1 MSYTIAEVKW
11 PSTVKIGP
19 SVKQLIQRA
28 LSLLDD
34 TTSEAGQRMV
44 DEVYT
49 DDATVVF
56 SSGEHRGREEILHC
70 RDNVWRVVHSRRHIF
85 EKVYAHNDTDRDLM
99 AFGRVEVGLRNGKD
113 IIAPFSAHILVDP
126 ESVAADPPRLREF
139 RGYVDTSPILLALQS
154 AA

>member
-56 SSGEHRGREEILHC
+56 SSGEHRGREG
-70 RDNVWRVVHSRRHIF
+70 W
-85 EKVYAHNDTDRDLM
+85 Y
-99 AFGRVEVGLRNGKD
+99 
-113 IIAPFSAHILVDP
+113 SARP
-126 ESVAADPPRLREF
+126 
-139 RGYVDTSPILLALQS
+139 
-154 AA
+154 